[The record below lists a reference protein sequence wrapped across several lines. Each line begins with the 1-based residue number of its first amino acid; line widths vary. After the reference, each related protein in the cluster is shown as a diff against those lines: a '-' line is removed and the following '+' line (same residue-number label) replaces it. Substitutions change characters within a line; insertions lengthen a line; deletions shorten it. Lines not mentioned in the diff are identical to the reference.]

1 MQMTKRVLKQVT
13 PWIVPTLLII
23 FWQLVVQFGGLS
35 TRILPAPTA
44 VVQAAIGLASSG
56 ELLRHIIASST
67 RALVGLLIGGSIG
80 FISAEDLVFGRYDSP
95 NLEHPKALLAKADAV
110 IIATPIYKAAYT
122 GLLKAFLDLLPQKA
136 LLGKVVLPIATGG
149 TLAHLLAI
157 DYALKPVLS
166 ELGARHLLGG
176 VYAVDKQIQ
185 WLGDGKAQLDEEIDQ
200 RLKHSLHDLVEA
212 VQAHAGVKQLALS

>member
-1 MQMTKRVLKQVT
+1 MTNVLAISGSPAHPSRT
-13 PWIVPTLLII
+13 YGIVEYASTLLAQEGFHTDI
-23 FWQLVVQFGGLS
+23 FSVRDF
-35 TRILPAPTA
+35 P
-44 VVQAAIGLASSG
+44 
-56 ELLRHIIASST
+56 
-67 RALVGLLIGGSIG
+67 
-80 FISAEDLVFGRYDSP
+80 AEDLVFGRYDRP
-95 NLEHPKALLAKADAV
+95 NLEQPKALLAKDAV

-122 GLLKAFLDLLPQKA
+122 GLLKTFLDLLPQKA

-185 WLGDGKAQLDEEIDQ
+185 RQEDGSIQLEEEIDQ

-212 VQAHAGVKQLALS
+212 VQAHSGVKQLAFN

>member
-1 MQMTKRVLKQVT
+1 MTNILAIAGSPSHPSRT
-13 PWIVPTLLII
+13 YGIVEYATALLAKEGFHTDI
-23 FWQLVVQFGGLS
+23 LS
-35 TRILPAPTA
+35 VRNFP
-44 VVQAAIGLASSG
+44 
-56 ELLRHIIASST
+56 
-67 RALVGLLIGGSIG
+67 
-80 FISAEDLVFGRYDSP
+80 AEDLIYGRYNSL
-95 NLEHPKALLAKADAV
+95 NLEHPKELLANADGV

-136 LLGKVVLPIATGG
+136 LLGKVILPIATGG

-185 WLGDGKAQLDEEIDQ
+185 WLDDGKAQLDEEIDH
-200 RLKHSLHDLVEA
+200 RLKHSIHDLVEA
-212 VQAHAGVKQLALS
+212 VQDHSGVKQLALN